1 LSQADFAQSH
11 KPLNKRIS
19 TFMAVNEHSKPSMK
33 MENLTLML
41 TALIFNSQAR
51 LILAYRR
58 ELMSSER
65 MRTAPNGIY
74 LNLEYNFLISLSKW
88 RRVETKDKNL
98 FSKSKF

>member
-19 TFMAVNEHSKPSMK
+19 TFMALNLQGKPSMK

-41 TALIFNSQAR
+41 SALIFNSQAR

-58 ELMSSER
+58 ELMSSM

-88 RRVETKDKNL
+88 RRV
-98 FSKSKF
+98 